1 MRYFF
6 LLNPTHFQ
14 LLFQGN
20 SKELPLDKRII
31 AIAVAGHDIITPEI
45 HRISLKRFPPNANFN
60 RKLTVFIVKAAWN
73 CKKNVKKATALAK
86 SFNCQYSP
94 QNLVY
99 FRTAKDLFD
108 NIESHLPITYETS
121 SIHCLTSAVSSFYN
135 VVTMS
140 ILAGNKKQFTDYLN
154 ADSQLINSSAKN
166 SESAEVPKKLEQ
178 MAKGIFLS
186 GKKDLFCAVEPD
198 HGPKWLEKNIP
209 EVHIIFQQ
217 FLDQNKHRGYKE
229 FDVCSPSWGIRPGM
243 IIEMLQSLLKFT
255 KDADSLGK
263 TNDVISL
270 TPKQIVNAL
279 KSPMGGIAKK
289 ILQRTIAWAQN
300 AVMYR
305 EQTKSNCISVIHEFR
320 LAYRHLGTMMVKEGY
335 LPQPDLVFYLKRR
348 ELAQLLKSRDV
359 HLIKKALR
367 RKKLLP
373 DLDKERYPELV
384 WGVPKPINAKKT
396 LHFESGTEVRK
407 G

>member
-1 MRYFF
+1 M
-6 LLNPTHFQ
+6 
-14 LLFQGN
+14 
-20 SKELPLDKRII
+20 DKRIT
-31 AIAVAGHDIITPEI
+31 AIAVAGHDIITPEM
-45 HRISLKRFPPNANFN
+45 HGISLKRYPPDASIN
-60 RKLTVFIVKAAWN
+60 RKLTGFVVKAAWN

-108 NIESHLPITYETS
+108 NIESHSGLIYETS
-121 SIHCLTSAVSSFYN
+121 IIHCMTSAVSSFYN

-140 ILAGNKKQFTDYLN
+140 ILAGNKKQFTEDLN

-166 SESAEVPKKLEQ
+166 TESAEVPKKLEQ

-186 GKKDLFCAVEPD
+186 GKKDQFCAVEPD
-198 HGPKWLEKNIP
+198 LGPKWLEKNTP
-209 EVHIIFQQ
+209 EVQVIFQH
-217 FLDQNKHRGYKE
+217 FIDHNKHRGYKE
-229 FDVCSPSWGIRPGM
+229 FDVCTPSWGIKPGM
-243 IIEMLQSLLKFT
+243 IIDMLQSLLKFT
-255 KDADSLGK
+255 TDENSLGK

-279 KSPMGGIAKK
+279 KSPVGGIAKQ

-320 LAYRHLGTMMVKEGY
+320 LAYRHLGAMMVKEGY
-335 LPQPDLVFYLKRR
+335 LPQPDLVFYLKKR
-348 ELAQLLKSRDV
+348 ELAQLFKTRDV
-359 HLIKKALR
+359 HLVKKAIR
-367 RKKLLP
+367 RHKLLP

-384 WGVPKPINAKKT
+384 WGVPTPINSKKT
-396 LHFESGTEVRK
+396 LHFESGTEVRNAEQFL
-407 G
+407 GT